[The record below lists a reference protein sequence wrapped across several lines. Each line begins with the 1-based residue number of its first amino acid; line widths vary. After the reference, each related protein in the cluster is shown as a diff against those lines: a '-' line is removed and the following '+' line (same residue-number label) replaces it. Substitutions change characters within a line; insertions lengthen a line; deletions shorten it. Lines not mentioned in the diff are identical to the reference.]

1 VTSGSRCERA
11 GTSNGFVAVEL
22 TAAIALLL
30 VPTLL
35 LVATLPT
42 WFERRHAA
50 VVAAREAAL
59 IAAETWPDDGR
70 AAAEDAARLVARD
83 HGIGDAEVHVS
94 VRSPIERGDAG
105 IATVTVEMPV
115 VSALG
120 VRLGGF
126 AWTVES
132 ERWVDDH
139 RSRS

>member
-1 VTSGSRCERA
+1 MTSGRRVGHA
-11 GTSNGFVAVEL
+11 GASQGFVAVEL
-22 TAAIALLL
+22 AAAIALLL

-59 IAAETWPDDGR
+59 VAAETWPGDGR
-70 AAAEDAARLVARD
+70 ARAEDAARLVARD
-83 HGIGDAEVHVS
+83 HGIEDSEVHVS
-94 VRSPIERGDAG
+94 VAPPIERGDTA

-120 VRLGGF
+120 LRLGGF

-132 ERWVDDH
+132 ERRVDDH